1 MNAEEVAKVLAKI
14 RLGDNRETSRETL
27 LEWMDNIGDLDYAD
41 AIEAVRLHRRESVEY
56 LMPAHV
62 RAGVKRIREARSPS
76 NDTTPGG
83 YRQVEVL
90 KAAAGFP
97 PKPLNWDAMSAAW
110 DDPVRFAAETAKYDE
125 QLIAAGFQPVQRG
138 RWVA

>member
-1 MNAEEVAKVLAKI
+1 MNKTEVAKLLTIASSI
-14 RLGDNRETSRETL
+14 DNRNVNEVAVEG
-27 LEWMDNIGDLDYAD
+27 WYAVLHPLPFED
-41 AIEAVRLHRRESVEY
+41 CARAVKAHFEDSTEY

-83 YRQVEVL
+83 W
-90 KAAAGFP
+90 KALSAAPGFP
-97 PKPLNWDAMSAAW
+97 PKPDNFEAMCAAW
-110 DDPVRFAAETAKYDE
+110 DDPVRFAAEVAIYDE
-125 QLIAAGFQPVQRG
+125 QLRVAGFPSSQKG